1 MRNLPSISLPSGRV
15 RIILSLLLAAIALY
29 LILRD
34 LDYQGV
40 WATLLQ
46 ANVGLVLLALAS
58 IATNVVGKTIRW
70 KVLMGQAGEQVPLS
84 RALSGLLIGQMV
96 NTLLPM
102 RAGDVTRAYVVGGL
116 GPGRTFTL
124 GTIVL
129 EKVID
134 MLCYTAL
141 FFCSCSACQSRTGSA
156 SRPTPLP
163 PCPLVS
169 SSRFSSSP
177 SGASGS

>member
-15 RIILSLLLAAIALY
+15 RVILSLLLAALALY

-34 LDYQGV
+34 LDYQAV
-40 WATLLQ
+40 WTTLIQ
-46 ANVGLVLLALAS
+46 ADVGLVLLALAS
-58 IATNVVGKTIRW
+58 IATNVAGKTIRW
-70 KVLMGQAGEQVPLS
+70 KVLMGRAGQQVALS

-116 GPGRTFTL
+116 GPGRAFTL

-141 FFCSCSACQSRTGSA
+141 FFCSCSACPSRPGSA
-156 SRPTPLP
+156 SKPTPSP
-163 PCPLVS
+163 PSRLAS
-169 SSRFSSSP
+169 SS
-177 SGASGS
+177 

>member
-1 MRNLPSISLPSGRV
+1 MRSFPSISLPSGRV
-15 RIILSLLLAAIALY
+15 RLILGLLLAAVALY

-34 LDYQGV
+34 FDYREV
-40 WATLLQ
+40 WRTLLQ
-46 ANVGLVLLALAS
+46 ADAGLVLLALAS
-58 IATNVVGKTIRW
+58 VATNVAGKTIRW
-70 KVLMGQAGEQVPLS
+70 KVLMGQAGSQVRFS

-134 MLCYTAL
+134 MLCYTTL
-141 FFCSCSACQSRTGSA
+141 FFCSCSACPSPTGSA
-156 SRPTPLP
+156 SRPTPSP
-163 PCPLVS
+163 PYRLAS
-169 SSRFSSSP
+169 S
-177 SGASGS
+177 